1 MPLFTPIK
9 NCSLLFNFF
18 LTLSFF
24 PKSMTNFLEF
34 LKEKEIKKQRI
45 KVQKLAQKSLFFFVN
60 SHYPLYISSLFVPP
74 TAKGFLIK

>member
-1 MPLFTPIK
+1 
-9 NCSLLFNFF
+9 
-18 LTLSFF
+18 
-24 PKSMTNFLEF
+24 MTNFLEF